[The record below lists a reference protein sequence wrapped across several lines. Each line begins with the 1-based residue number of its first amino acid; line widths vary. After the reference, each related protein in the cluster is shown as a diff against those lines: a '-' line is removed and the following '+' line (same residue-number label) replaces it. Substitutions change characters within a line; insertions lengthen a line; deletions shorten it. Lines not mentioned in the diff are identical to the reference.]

1 MKKRPGETP
10 EAYRQALS
18 EDLLLLQEK
27 CRDHLR
33 REPAALVYP
42 YGFYNR
48 ETEDLARELGF
59 SLTLTCEEGVSIL
72 TDKESLFGLKRW
84 NRPHGAD
91 RQEFFQ
97 KLGICGSR

>member
-1 MKKRPGETP
+1 MMKRFVCVWMV
-10 EAYRQALS
+10 
-18 EDLLLLQEK
+18 LLLL
-27 CRDHLR
+27 LSAM
-33 REPAALVYP
+33 PAASAAASLTYESAV
-42 YGFYNR
+42 
-48 ETEDLARELGF
+48 LGF
-59 SLTLTCEEGVSIL
+59 SLTLTCEEGVSVI